1 MNKKHLQFSFAYAI
15 VFILVLVAQFNEW
28 SLLKE
33 ITIPLITVVLLVF
46 LSSATRLKGR
56 FHQRLFTGLVFA
68 LTGDTLI
75 LMKSHDP
82 SYFLYGLIAF
92 LISYVFYISAF
103 YLDFRSAPELDKKG
117 ARIAIISCLVACT
130 TFYFLLRPHLGVY
143 RLPVIVNAFMMA
155 LLIMMAAFRN
165 ERISKRSFML
175 VLTGAILLAFSAACL
190 AYAYF
195 ISPFTFA
202 TPIIT
207 AMYMT
212 AQYLIIYG
220 AVERKLLFNHTSI

>member
-15 VFILVLVAQFNEW
+15 VFILVLVAYINKW

-33 ITIPLITVVLLVF
+33 ITTPLITVVLLVF
-46 LSSATRLKGR
+46 LSSATSLKGR

-75 LMKSHDP
+75 LMKNHDP

-92 LISYVFYISAF
+92 LISYIFYISAF

-117 ARIAIISCLVACT
+117 ARIAIISCLVTCT
-130 TFYFLLRPHLGVY
+130 SFYFLLRPHLGPY
-143 RLPVIVNAFMMA
+143 RLPVIINAFIMA

-165 ERISKRSFML
+165 KRVNRLSFNL
-175 VLTGAILLAFSAACL
+175 ILAGAILLALSAGL
-190 AYAYF
+190 LSYAYF
-195 ISPFTFA
+195 IKSFSYAGLLIMST
-202 TPIIT
+202 
-207 AMYMT
+207 YMA
-212 AQYLIIYG
+212 AQYLIIRG
-220 AVERKLLFNHTSI
+220 GVERKLLFNN

>member
-15 VFILVLVAQFNEW
+15 VFILVLMAHINKW

-33 ITIPLITVVLLVF
+33 ITTPLITVVLLVF
-46 LSSATRLKGR
+46 LSSATSLKGR

-68 LTGDTLI
+68 LTGDTFI

-92 LISYVFYISAF
+92 LISYIFYISAF

-130 TFYFLLRPHLGVY
+130 SFYFLLRPHLGPY
-143 RLPVIVNAFMMA
+143 RLPVIINAFIMA

-165 ERISKRSFML
+165 KRVNKLSFNL
-175 VLTGAILLAFSAACL
+175 ILAGAILLALSAVL
-190 AYAYF
+190 LSYAYF
-195 ISPFTFA
+195 ITPFSYAGLLIMST
-202 TPIIT
+202 
-207 AMYMT
+207 YMA
-212 AQYLIIYG
+212 AQYLIIRGG
-220 AVERKLLFNHTSI
+220 AERKLLFNN